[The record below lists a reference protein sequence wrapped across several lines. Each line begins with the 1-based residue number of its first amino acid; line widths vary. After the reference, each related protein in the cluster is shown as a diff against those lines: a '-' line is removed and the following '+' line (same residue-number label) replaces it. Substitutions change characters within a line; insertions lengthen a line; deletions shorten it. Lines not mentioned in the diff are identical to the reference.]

1 MIRVHPAPEPT
12 DFDEKVRQPGLSA
25 MAELVGEEPLRKRPG
40 PKRKK
45 LAERREDI
53 RPDAFPPYWTHALDN
68 LLDAYQ
74 RICAYVCIYI
84 EKVTGGAS
92 IDHLIPKS
100 RAWDHVYEWSNY
112 RIACSLMNTRKGVA
126 CEVLDPF
133 EIQDGWFALEL
144 VGFQVVP
151 GESLDASIRE
161 RVVATIETLN
171 LNDRECCGLRE
182 EYASEYQ
189 AGHISLGYLRRRA
202 PFVARELERQG
213 RLNERDR

>member
-1 MIRVHPAPEPT
+1 MIRVHPAPEPA

-40 PKRKK
+40 PRRKK

-53 RPDAFPPYWTHALDN
+53 PSEAFPPYWTHALDN

-74 RICAYVCIYI
+74 RICAYVCIHI
-84 EKVTGGAS
+84 EKVTGAAS
-92 IDHLIPKS
+92 VDHLIPKS

-112 RIACSLMNTRKGVA
+112 RIACSLMNTRKGVTS
-126 CEVLDPF
+126 EVLDPF
-133 EIQDGWFALEL
+133 EVQDGWLALEL
-144 VGFQVVP
+144 VGFQVVL

-189 AGHISLGYLRRRA
+189 AGHISLDYLRRRA
-202 PFVARELERQG
+202 PFVARELQRQG